1 MYSFR
6 LPDIGEGVV
15 EAEVVAWRVAVG
27 DVVELDQIL
36 VELMTDKAN
45 VEIPSPAAGKVTSL
59 PYAEGDIVPV
69 GEVLIEID
77 DGGVASASERKPAS
91 TPAAAPKSEPERDA
105 APISERGAAPVPV
118 APESSAAARGP
129 SAPPSMPSRPVG
141 NQRATAGHAAGGA
154 RAVPAVRAL
163 AERLGIDLASIS
175 GSGPGGRTMRRDVEA
190 AASRP
195 AKTNEPTKGSEAI
208 GSTGKKRAAPANER
222 VDPSDWQRQPLRGIR
237 RAIARHMQEA
247 RRRAAHFTYV
257 EELDITDLMAQR
269 AQLSPDLSPL
279 AFIAGAV
286 LRALPS
292 YPELNASIDDD
303 RDEIILKSRIHLGI
317 AAAANGGL
325 VVPVISN
332 AQLLDT
338 RSLSEQITGLAE
350 RARDGTLVPA
360 QLRGGT
366 FTISSLGKLGGIV
379 STPIVNHPEVAI
391 LGVNAIRRLPRYIGD
406 TLQPRDMMNLSISV
420 DHRITDGQEAALFVR
435 DLARI
440 LEKADFPDVF
450 GHGAGTEEKT

>member
-1 MYSFR
+1 
-6 LPDIGEGVV
+6 
-15 EAEVVAWRVAVG
+15 
-27 DVVELDQIL
+27 
-36 VELMTDKAN
+36 
-45 VEIPSPAAGKVTSL
+45 
-59 PYAEGDIVPV
+59 
-69 GEVLIEID
+69 
-77 DGGVASASERKPAS
+77 
-91 TPAAAPKSEPERDA
+91 
-105 APISERGAAPVPV
+105 
-118 APESSAAARGP
+118 
-129 SAPPSMPSRPVG
+129 
-141 NQRATAGHAAGGA
+141 
-154 RAVPAVRAL
+154 
-163 AERLGIDLASIS
+163 
-175 GSGPGGRTMRRDVEA
+175 
-190 AASRP
+190 
-195 AKTNEPTKGSEAI
+195 
-208 GSTGKKRAAPANER
+208 
-222 VDPSDWQRQPLRGIR
+222 
-237 RAIARHMQEA
+237 MQEA

>member
-1 MYSFR
+1 
-6 LPDIGEGVV
+6 
-15 EAEVVAWRVAVG
+15 
-27 DVVELDQIL
+27 
-36 VELMTDKAN
+36 DKAN
-45 VEIPSPAAGKVTSL
+45 VEIPSPAAGTVTSL
-59 PYAEGDIVPV
+59 PFAEGELVPV

-77 DGGVASASERKPAS
+77 DD
-91 TPAAAPKSEPERDA
+91 AAASPPAVGPKRVSDSEPKREV
-105 APISERGAAPVPV
+105 APAPAAPVV
-118 APESSAAARGP
+118 RAVSAGP

-141 NQRATAGHAAGGA
+141 NQRAITGQAAQGA

-163 AERLGIDLASIS
+163 AERLGIELATLS
-175 GSGPGGRTMRRDVEA
+175 GSGPGGRIMRRDVEA

-195 AKTNEPTKGSEAI
+195 ANAREPAKRIEAKAP
-208 GSTGKKRAAPANER
+208 TGDERVAPASER
-222 VDPSDWQRQPLRGIR
+222 VDPADWERKPLRGIR

-257 EELDITDLMAQR
+257 EELDITELMAHR
-269 AQLSPDLSPL
+269 ERLSPDLSPL

-286 LRALPS
+286 LRVLPS
-292 YPELNASIDDD
+292 YPQLNASIDDE
-303 RDEIILKSRIHLGI
+303 RGEIILKSRIHLGI
-317 AAAANGGL
+317 AAAASGGL

-338 RSLSEQITGLAE
+338 RSLSEQIAGLAE

-391 LGVNAIRRLPRYIGD
+391 LGVNAIRRLPRYVDD
-406 TLQPRDMMNLSISV
+406 TLHPRDVMNLSISV

-450 GHGAGTEEKT
+450 DEHAGTEERT